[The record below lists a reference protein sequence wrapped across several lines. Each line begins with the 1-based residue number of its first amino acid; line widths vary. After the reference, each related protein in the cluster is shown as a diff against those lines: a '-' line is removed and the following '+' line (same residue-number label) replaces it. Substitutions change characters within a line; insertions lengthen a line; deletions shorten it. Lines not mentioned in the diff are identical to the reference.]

1 MLARFRHFAI
11 QPDRFLWRANA
22 TFDRGKTW
30 IRDYW
35 TMEAQRIS
43 R

>member
-1 MLARFRHFAI
+1 MMRGPDRAMLASLVITA
-11 QPDRFLWRANA
+11 DA

-35 TMEAQRIS
+35 TMEVHRIS